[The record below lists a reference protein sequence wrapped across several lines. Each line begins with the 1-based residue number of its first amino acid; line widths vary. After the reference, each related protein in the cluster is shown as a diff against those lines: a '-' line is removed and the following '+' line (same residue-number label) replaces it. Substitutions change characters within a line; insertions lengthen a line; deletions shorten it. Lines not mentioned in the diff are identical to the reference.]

1 MKRFLKILG
10 VLFLIIPLFSQKYD
24 SVTFP
29 EFEEIAIKTL
39 ADNGIDYMSIYFMTE
54 SSLMLVPQYTEYI
67 TRKMGYITTEDFKK
81 EGGII
86 NIYSTFVELSWDP
99 KLSDNQKFIGMC
111 AVVGIV
117 ANITSNTSWTSSK
130 LYFQD
135 MNDNVE
141 YWITTKA
148 CRISSKIKNIKKCG
162 DYILTNLHE
171 VK

>member
-29 EFEEIAIKTL
+29 KFEEMAGKIL
-39 ADNGIDYMSIYFMTE
+39 RDNGIDYMSIYFMTE
-54 SSLMLVPQYTEYI
+54 SGLMLVPQYTEYV
-67 TRKMGYITTEDFKK
+67 TRGMGYITTEDFKK

-86 NIYSTFVELSWDP
+86 NIKSTFLEFSWES
-99 KLSDNQKFIGMC
+99 KLTKNQKFIAMF

-117 ANITSNTSWTSSK
+117 ANITLNTSWTSSK

-148 CRISSKIKNIKKCG
+148 CRISSKIKNIKIRG